1 MSLVVGRLTLLWKSL
16 PLSDSS
22 YLEFDVLAF
31 DGDKT
36 EHLRYFYRQSYIKA
50 NHGLVEKV
58 VEKAVEKAKEIVF
71 YVGKRN
77 KTDEYLEMLKSGL
90 EQ

>member
-1 MSLVVGRLTLLWKSL
+1 MRVGALSLVVGRLTLLWKSL

-50 NHGLVEKV
+50 NRGLVKQ
-58 VEKAVEKAKEIVF
+58 AKEIVF

>member
-1 MSLVVGRLTLLWKSL
+1 MRVGALSLVVGRLTLLWKSL

-50 NHGLVEKV
+50 NHGLVERLLRRLLRRLRRLC
-58 VEKAVEKAKEIVF
+58 F
-71 YVGKRN
+71 
-77 KTDEYLEMLKSGL
+77 MLASGIRRMSIWRC
-90 EQ
+90 